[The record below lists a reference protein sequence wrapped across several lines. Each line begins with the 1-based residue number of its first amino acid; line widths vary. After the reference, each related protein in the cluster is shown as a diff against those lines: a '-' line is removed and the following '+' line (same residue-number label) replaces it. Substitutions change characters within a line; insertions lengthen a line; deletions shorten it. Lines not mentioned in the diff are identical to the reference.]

1 MILTT
6 DVPAPSRREEMRIAG
21 APIGSRSE
29 SSPTLRV
36 LWQSALHPSWALAA
50 AAHGGKFRFRNL
62 EPYAPPHELKN
73 ITKFIASQIN
83 GSLTWDYL
91 DELRQ
96 MWDGPMLLKGPMHY
110 EDCKRALDAGLD
122 GLIISNHG
130 GRQLDCA
137 PSPISQLPQL
147 RAKLGKDA
155 TLCVDSGLRSGLD
168 IARAIALGADFCFL
182 GRAFLM
188 GVAALGNQGAHHVG
202 DVLIEEL
209 SNTMIQLGVETIEE
223 LAEVDSQHLF

>member
-1 MILTT
+1 M
-6 DVPAPSRREEMRIAG
+6 
-21 APIGSRSE
+21 
-29 SSPTLRV
+29 
-36 LWQSALHPSWALAA
+36 
-50 AAHGGKFRFRNL
+50 
-62 EPYAPPHELKN
+62 
-73 ITKFIASQIN
+73 
-83 GSLTWDYL
+83 
-91 DELRQ
+91 
-96 MWDGPMLLKGPMHY
+96 
-110 EDCKRALDAGLD
+110 D

-147 RAKLGKDA
+147 RRELGKDV

-202 DVLIEEL
+202 EVLIEEL
-209 SNTMIQLGVETIEE
+209 SNTMIQLGVETIDE